1 MTSNVC
7 PGHLGEWLHSP
18 PATLQ
23 GEALFENVLSGAV
36 PGSLGVIWTLF
47 FPSCPYLARTLTLAI
62 PIIAAILFFF
72 VMSCLLQTSF
82 TDPGILPR
90 ATICEAAA
98 LEKQIGEALTPS
110 QACSSL
116 QPGFL
121 LQP

>member
-1 MTSNVC
+1 MTSSDFGKGPGLTSNVC
-7 PGHLGEWLHSP
+7 SGHLRGGAALTSPALSERLFSGTRSPGALGNLH
-18 PATLQ
+18 
-23 GEALFENVLSGAV
+23 LFS
-36 PGSLGVIWTLF
+36 
-47 FPSCPYLARTLTLAI
+47 PSCPYLARELTLAI

-110 QACSSL
+110 PC
-116 QPGFL
+116 
-121 LQP
+121 